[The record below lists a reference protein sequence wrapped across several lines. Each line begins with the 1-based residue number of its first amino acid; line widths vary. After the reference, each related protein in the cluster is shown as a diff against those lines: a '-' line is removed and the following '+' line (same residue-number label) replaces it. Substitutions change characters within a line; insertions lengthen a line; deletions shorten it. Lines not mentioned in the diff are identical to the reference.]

1 LKIFVDS
8 GTVFLFS
15 LFIAD
20 TLSVENLTKER
31 HKVKELVKIEI
42 GTPDKAGAKNLE
54 TICIAEECSIDWNAF
69 EQIAK
74 LSGKVLVTS
83 YVEAS

>member
-1 LKIFVDS
+1 
-8 GTVFLFS
+8 
-15 LFIAD
+15 
-20 TLSVENLTKER
+20 
-31 HKVKELVKIEI
+31 VKELVKVEI

-54 TICIAEECSIDWNAF
+54 TVCIAEECSVNWNLF

>member
-1 LKIFVDS
+1 LRKFIDS
-8 GTVFLFS
+8 GTVFLFF

-20 TLSVENLTKER
+20 TLSVENLIKER
-31 HKVKELVKIEI
+31 IRMKDLVKIEI

-54 TICIAEECSIDWNAF
+54 TVCIAEECSIDWNLF